1 MAGLCCHKPTKR
13 KIDNTFAGGI
23 ATIMSLRPTWKTI
36 LALSLVLGQTLVL
49 VQAQYTTEEY
59 AAYEMAV
66 NADPAERHDT
76 IISFLTA
83 NPKSA
88 LVEYA
93 VGSYLQLMQE
103 YQNQGQSQQVVSAG
117 EKLLG
122 VMPEDL
128 NAQYMTAISAYQIQ
142 DFDKATSYG
151 EIVYAAK
158 PDTGLAF
165 VLANS
170 FAQLGNQD
178 KQIEYGDKA
187 CSELA
192 PKDCFQ
198 ILSQIGKI
206 YAGRTEWAKAAQYAE
221 KAVEGLDTADK
232 PGQMSDSEWKTY
244 LDTEKATAFTVIG
257 RSAAELNNWNTAI
270 SNYQRVIS
278 LSKDPAAKAEAY
290 YYTGMGRWDQRQ
302 MDSAMDAFAKGSV
315 QTDAPHAEHCRQY
328 LETLYKSTHNDSLA
342 GIEEFIARVA
352 GR

>member
-1 MAGLCCHKPTKR
+1 
-13 KIDNTFAGGI
+13 
-23 ATIMSLRPTWKTI
+23 MSLRPTWKTI
-36 LALSLVLGQTLVL
+36 FSLSLVLGQTLVL
-49 VQAQYTTEEY
+49 VQAQYTMEEY
-59 AAYEMAV
+59 AAYETAV
-66 NADPAERHDT
+66 NADPAERHDA
-76 IISFLTA
+76 IIGFLTA
-83 NPKSA
+83 NPKST

-128 NAQYMTAISAYQIQ
+128 NAQYMAAIASYQIQ

-151 EIVYAAK
+151 ESVYAAK

-170 FAQLGNQD
+170 YAQLGKQD

-187 CSELA
+187 CSELPA
-192 PKDCFQ
+192 KDCFQ
-198 ILSQIGKI
+198 LLSQIGKI
-206 YAGRTEWAKAAQYAE
+206 FAGRKEWAKAAQYSE
-221 KAVEGLDTADK
+221 KAVEGLEAAEQ
-232 PGQMSDSEWKTY
+232 PGQMSDSEWKNY
-244 LDTEKATAFTVIG
+244 LDTEKATAYTVIG
-257 RSAAELNNWNTAI
+257 RSAAERENWNTAI
-270 SNYQRVIS
+270 TNYQKVLNIT
-278 LSKDPAAKAEAY
+278 KDSAAKAEAY
-290 YYTGMGRWDQRQ
+290 YYTGMGRWDQSQ

-315 QTDAPHAEHCRQY
+315 QKDAPHAEHCRQH

-342 GIEEFIARVA
+342 GLEEFIARVA

>member
-1 MAGLCCHKPTKR
+1 
-13 KIDNTFAGGI
+13 
-23 ATIMSLRPTWKTI
+23 MSLRPTWKTI
-36 LALSLVLGQTLVL
+36 FSLSLVLGQTLVL
-49 VQAQYTTEEY
+49 VQAQYTMEEY
-59 AAYEMAV
+59 AAYETAV
-66 NADPAERHDT
+66 NADPAERHDA
-76 IISFLTA
+76 IIGFLTA
-83 NPKSA
+83 NPKST

-128 NAQYMTAISAYQIQ
+128 NAQYMAAIASYQIQ

-151 EIVYAAK
+151 ESVYAAK

-170 FAQLGNQD
+170 YAQLGKQD

-187 CSELA
+187 CSELPA
-192 PKDCFQ
+192 KDCFQ
-198 ILSQIGKI
+198 LLSQIGKI
-206 YAGRTEWAKAAQYAE
+206 FAGRKEWAKAAQYSE
-221 KAVEGLDTADK
+221 KAVEGLEAAEQ
-232 PGQMSDSEWKTY
+232 PGQMSDSEWKNY
-244 LDTEKATAFTVIG
+244 LDTEKATAYTVIG
-257 RSAAELNNWNTAI
+257 RSAAERENWNTAI
-270 SNYQRVIS
+270 TNYQKVLNIT
-278 LSKDPAAKAEAY
+278 KDSAAKAEAY
-290 YYTGMGRWDQRQ
+290 YYTGMGRWDQSQ

-315 QTDAPHAEHCRQY
+315 QKDAPHADHCRQH

-342 GIEEFIARVA
+342 GLEEFIARVA

>member
-1 MAGLCCHKPTKR
+1 
-13 KIDNTFAGGI
+13 
-23 ATIMSLRPTWKTI
+23 MSLRPTCRTF
-36 LALSLVLGQTLVL
+36 LALSLVLSQALVL
-49 VQAQYTTEEY
+49 VQAQYTNSEY
-59 AAYEMAV
+59 STYEMAV
-66 NADPAERHDT
+66 NADPAERHEA

-93 VGSYLQLMQE
+93 LGSYLQLMQE

-122 VMPEDL
+122 VLPENLD
-128 NAQYMTAISAYQIQ
+128 AQYLTAIAAYQIK

-151 EIVYAAK
+151 ESVYTTK
-158 PDTGLAF
+158 PDTRLAF
-165 VLANS
+165 LLANS

-178 KQIEYGDKA
+178 KQIEYGGKA

-198 ILSQIGKI
+198 LLSQIGKI
-206 YAGRTEWAKAAQYAE
+206 YAGRKEWAKAGQYAE
-221 KAVEGLDTADK
+221 KAVEGLDTAEK

-244 LDTEKATAFTVIG
+244 LNTEKATAFTVIG
-257 RSAAELNNWNTAI
+257 RSAAETKNWNTAI
-270 SNYQRVIS
+270 SNYQKVVK

-302 MDSAMDAFAKGSV
+302 MDSAMDAFAKGSI
-315 QTDAPHAEHCRQY
+315 QKDAPHAQHCRQY

-342 GIEEFIARVA
+342 GIEEFVARVS

>member
-1 MAGLCCHKPTKR
+1 
-13 KIDNTFAGGI
+13 
-23 ATIMSLRPTWKTI
+23 MSLRPTWKTI
-36 LALSLVLGQTLVL
+36 LALSLVLGQTSVL

-59 AAYEMAV
+59 SAYEMAV
-66 NADPAERHDT
+66 NADPAERHDA
-76 IISFLTA
+76 IVAFLTA

-122 VMPEDL
+122 VRPEDL
-128 NAQYMTAISAYQIQ
+128 NAQYMTAIAAYQIQ
-142 DFDKATSYG
+142 DFDKATGYG
-151 EIVYAAK
+151 EDVYAAK

-170 FAQLGNQD
+170 YAQLGNQD

-198 ILSQIGKI
+198 ILSQIGRI
-206 YAGRTEWAKAAQYAE
+206 FAGRKEWARAAEYAE
-221 KAVEGLDTADK
+221 KAVEGLDAAGK
-232 PGQMSDSEWKTY
+232 PGQMSDSEWKNY
-244 LDTEKATAFTVIG
+244 LNTEKATAYTVLG
-257 RSAAELNNWNTAI
+257 RSAAERKSWNDAI
-270 SNYQRVIS
+270 TNYQKVIS
-278 LSKDPAAKAEAY
+278 LSQDPAAKAEAY
-290 YYTGMGRWDQRQ
+290 YYTGMGRWDQKQ
-302 MDSAMDAFAKGSV
+302 MDSAMSAFARGSI
-315 QTDAPHAEHCRQY
+315 QKDAPHAEHCRQY

-342 GIEEFIARVA
+342 GIDEFVARVS
-352 GR
+352 GL